1 LSNPLNSS
9 APDGVN
15 AMECL
20 MEEATM
26 IGWLLGR
33 EKSNVA
39 LGNFDK

>member
-1 LSNPLNSS
+1 
-9 APDGVN
+9 
-15 AMECL
+15 

-39 LGNFDK
+39 LGHFDK